1 MSVDGNTRNNARIES
16 DYQED
21 HGSIIM
27 LIRDVAELRKDTYG
41 NGSPGMKY
49 QLIELKNA
57 LKYNN
62 VVTSL
67 MTIAFIGNL
76 IKMLF
81 FP

>member
-1 MSVDGNTRNNARIES
+1 MPVEQRNDARIEA

-21 HGSIIM
+21 HGAIKM
-27 LIRDVAELRKDTYG
+27 LCRDVAELRKDTYG

-67 MTIAFIGNL
+67 MTIAFVGNL
-76 IKMLF
+76 IKAIF
-81 FP
+81 F